1 MILRLYDADGGGGG
15 GMVRLFFGAW
25 VGVEERVCSVHVQ
38 IAAAREKENGGNW
51 GADITNQIFEGV
63 KIVIITDDR

>member
-1 MILRLYDADGGGGG
+1 MLTGAAA
-15 GMVRLFFGAW
+15 VAWFGYSLELGLV